1 MKLSKERV
9 AALSASL
16 VDKLTAGGMIE
27 PVGERKA
34 LVASLER
41 VVTDELSV
49 EDRINAQAKEL
60 MSKYEAEIARGH
72 LDEHQVFLMIK
83 KQLVKEKGVI
93 L

>member
-9 AALSASL
+9 AALSALL
-16 VDKLTAGGMIE
+16 VDKLTADGMIE

-49 EDRINAQAKEL
+49 EDRINAQAK
-60 MSKYEAEIARGH
+60 
-72 LDEHQVFLMIK
+72 
-83 KQLVKEKGVI
+83 
-93 L
+93 

>member
-1 MKLSKERV
+1 VKLSKERV
-9 AALSASL
+9 AALSALL
-16 VDKLTAGGMIE
+16 VDKLTADGMIE

-60 MSKYEAEIARGH
+60 MRKYEAEIARGH
-72 LDEHQVFLMIK
+72 LDEQDLFKMIK
-83 KQLVKEKGVI
+83 KQLVKDKDAI

>member
-9 AALSASL
+9 AALSALL

-27 PVGERKA
+27 LVGERQA
-34 LVASLER
+34 LVRSLER

-60 MSKYEAEIARGH
+60 MRKYEAEIAKGH
-72 LDEHQVFLMIK
+72 MDEHQIFLRIK
-83 KQLVKEKGVI
+83 KQLAKEQGVI